1 MSPVSDLTRRI
12 AARDAHIAVIGLGYV
27 GLPLALAAH
36 GSGFRV
42 TGFDTDPAKITHL
55 AAGTSYINYIDAV
68 AVGELAA
75 SPRFLGTST
84 VSDLGAAD
92 IIVICVPTPLDRH
105 RQPDMR
111 HVEDTCHSIASILA
125 PGRLVILESTT
136 WPGTTDELVR
146 PILEDSGLKSG
157 VDFLLAYS
165 PERDDPGN
173 TVHRLGTVPKIVGGD
188 HDLARAAAAAFYESF
203 IPAGT
208 VVVPDT
214 RTAEAIKLT
223 ENIFRSVNIALVN
236 ELKVIF
242 DAMDISIWDVIEA
255 ASTKPFGYMPFWP
268 GPGLGGHCIP
278 IDPFYLAWK
287 AREFG
292 VPTRFI
298 ELAGEINT
306 SMPHHIVSR
315 LAGEIDQRFRR
326 DLNGASILIIGMAY
340 KKNVNDSR
348 ESPGLTLMA
357 LLESRGAAVSFFD
370 PFIGTIP
377 ATRAH
382 AGLAGRRS
390 VAWTDVAEGIHDAAL
405 IVTDHDCIDYDALV
419 AAVPL
424 VVDTRNAT
432 RAVRRNRERIVLA

>member
-1 MSPVSDLTRRI
+1 MNPVADLQARI
-12 AARDAHIAVIGLGYV
+12 AARDARVAVIGLGYV

-36 GSGFRV
+36 GCGFRV

-75 SPRFLGTST
+75 SARFHGTSA

-105 RQPDMR
+105 REPDMR
-111 HVEDTCHSIASILA
+111 HVVDTCHSVASILA

-146 PILEDSGLKSG
+146 PILEGSGLVSG

-173 TVHRLGTVPKIVGGD
+173 TTHRLGTVPKIVGGD

-242 DAMDISIWDVIEA
+242 DAMGINVWDVIEA

-315 LAGEIDQRFRR
+315 LAGEIDRRFRR
-326 DLNGASILIIGMAY
+326 GLNGAAILIVGMAY
-340 KKNVNDSR
+340 KKNVDDSR

-390 VAWTDVAEGIHDAAL
+390 LAWTDVTAGIHDAAL
-405 IVTDHDCIDYDALV
+405 IVTDHDGLDYDALV

-432 RAVRRNRERIVLA
+432 RDVRRNRERIVLA

>member
-1 MSPVSDLTRRI
+1 MSAVADIRARI
-12 AARDAHIAVIGLGYV
+12 AAREAHVAVIGLGYV
-27 GLPLALAAH
+27 GLPLALAVH
-36 GSGFRV
+36 RSGFRV
-42 TGFDTDPAKITHL
+42 TGFDTDPAKITAL
-55 AAGTSYINYIDAV
+55 AAGTSYINYIDA
-68 AVGELAA
+68 AVISRLAA
-75 SPRFLGTST
+75 SPRFHGTST

-92 IIVICVPTPLDRH
+92 VIVICVPTPLGRH
-105 RQPDMR
+105 REPDMR
-111 HVEDTCHSIASILA
+111 HVVDTSHSVASILT

-146 PILEDSGLKSG
+146 PILEGNGLVSG

-173 TVHRLGTVPKIVGGD
+173 TTHRLGTVPKIVGGEQ
-188 HDLARAAAAAFYESF
+188 DLARAAAAAFYESF

-208 VVVPDT
+208 VVLPDMK
-214 RTAEAIKLT
+214 TAEAVKLT

-242 DAMDISIWDVIEA
+242 DAMGINIWDVIEA

-315 LAGEIDQRFRR
+315 LASEIDRRFRR
-326 DLNGASILIIGMAY
+326 GLNGAAILIVGMAY
-340 KKNVNDSR
+340 KKNVDDSR

-382 AGLAGRRS
+382 AGLADRKGLE
-390 VAWTDVAEGIHDAAL
+390 WTDVTHGGHDAAL
-405 IVTDHDCIDYDALV
+405 IVTDHDGIDYDALV

-432 RAVRRNRERIVLA
+432 RDVRRHRERIVLA

>member
-1 MSPVSDLTRRI
+1 MNALGDIRARI
-12 AARDAHIAVIGLGYV
+12 AARGVHVAVIGLGYV

-36 GSGFRV
+36 GCGFRV
-42 TGFDTDPAKITHL
+42 TGFDTDPAKITSL
-55 AAGTSYINYIDAV
+55 AAGTSYINYIDAA

-75 SPRFLGTST
+75 SPRFHGTST

-105 RQPDMR
+105 REPDMR
-111 HVEDTCHSIASILA
+111 HVAETCHSVASILA

-146 PILEDSGLKSG
+146 PILEGNGLVSG

-173 TVHRLGTVPKIVGGD
+173 TTHRLGTVPKIVGAD
-188 HDLARAAAAAFYESF
+188 EDPARAAAAAFYDSF

-214 RTAEAIKLT
+214 KTAEAVKLT

-242 DAMDISIWDVIEA
+242 DAMGISIWDVIEA
-255 ASTKPFGYMPFWP
+255 ASTKPFGYM
-268 GPGLGGHCIP
+268 
-278 IDPFYLAWK
+278 PFYLAWK

-315 LAGEIDQRFRR
+315 LAGEIDHRFRR
-326 DLNGASILIIGMAY
+326 GLNGAAVLIVGMAY
-340 KKNVNDSR
+340 KKNVDDSR

-357 LLESRGAAVSFFD
+357 LLESRGARVSFFD

-390 VAWTDVAEGIHDAAL
+390 LAWIEVTGGVHDAAL
-405 IVTDHDCIDYDALV
+405 IVTDHDGVDYDALV

-432 RAVRRNRERIVLA
+432 RAVRHHRERIVLA

>member
-1 MSPVSDLTRRI
+1 MKSVSDLTARI
-12 AARDAHIAVIGLGYV
+12 AACDAHVAVIGLGYV
-27 GLPLALAAH
+27 GLPLVLAAH
-36 GSGFRV
+36 ANGFRV

-55 AAGTSYINYIDAV
+55 AVGTSYINYIDA
-68 AVGELAA
+68 AAISELAA
-75 SPRFLGTST
+75 SERFLGTST

-92 IIVICVPTPLDRH
+92 IIVICVPTPLDQH
-105 RQPDMR
+105 REPDMR
-111 HVEDTCHSIASILA
+111 HVVETCHSVASILA

-136 WPGTTDELVR
+136 WPGTTDELVK
-146 PILEDSGLKSG
+146 PILESHGLVSG

-173 TVHRLGTVPKIVGGD
+173 TTHRLATVPKVVGGD
-188 HDLARAAAAAFYESF
+188 HLLARTSAAAFYESF

-208 VVVPDT
+208 VIVPDT

-242 DAMDISIWDVIEA
+242 DAMGIGVWDVIEA

-315 LAGEIDQRFRR
+315 LAGEIDHRFRR
-326 DLNGASILIIGMAY
+326 GLNGASILIVGMAY
-340 KKNVNDSR
+340 KKNVDDSR

-357 LLESRGAAVSFFD
+357 LLEARGAGVSFFD
-370 PFIGTIP
+370 PFINTIP

-382 AGLAGRRS
+382 SGLAGRRS
-390 VAWTDVAEGIHDAAL
+390 LAWTDVTDGVHDAAL
-405 IVTDHDCIDYDALV
+405 IVTDHDCVDYDALV

-432 RAVRRNRERIVLA
+432 RAVHKHRERIVLA

>member
-1 MSPVSDLTRRI
+1 MTPVSGLAGRI
-12 AARDAHIAVIGLGYV
+12 ATGEAHVAVIGLGYV
-27 GLPLALAAH
+27 GLPLVLAAH
-36 GSGFRV
+36 AGGFRV
-42 TGFDTDPAKITHL
+42 IGFDTDPAKIAHL
-55 AAGTSYINYIDAV
+55 AAGTSYINYIDGA
-68 AVGELAA
+68 AISGLAA
-75 SPRFLGTST
+75 SARFLGTST
-84 VSDLGAAD
+84 VSDLAAAD
-92 IIVICVPTPLDRH
+92 IIVICVPTPLDQH
-105 RQPDMR
+105 REPDMC
-111 HVEDTCHSIASILA
+111 HVVDTCHKLASILA

-146 PILEDSGLKSG
+146 PILESDGLVSG

-173 TVHRLGTVPKIVGGD
+173 TTHCLTTVPKVVGGD
-188 HDLARAAAAAFYESF
+188 HLLARTSAAAFYDSF

-208 VVVPDT
+208 VVVADT
-214 RTAEAIKLT
+214 RTAEAIKLA

-236 ELKVIF
+236 ELKMIF
-242 DAMDISIWDVIEA
+242 DAMGISIWDVIEA

-287 AREFG
+287 ARAFG

-306 SMPHHIVSR
+306 AMPHHIVSR
-315 LAGEIDQRFRR
+315 LAGEIDHRFRR
-326 DLNGASILIIGMAY
+326 GLHGTSILIIGMAY

-348 ESPGLTLMA
+348 ESPSLTLMA
-357 LLESRGAAVSFFD
+357 LLESRGVDVSFFD
-370 PFIGTIP
+370 PFIDTIP
-377 ATRAH
+377 STRAH
-382 AGLAGRRS
+382 SALAGRRS
-390 VAWTDVAEGIHDAAL
+390 LAWTDVTAGVHDAAL
-405 IVTDHDCIDYDALV
+405 IVTDHDGVDYDALV

-432 RAVRRNRERIVLA
+432 RAVRKHRERIVLA

>member
-1 MSPVSDLTRRI
+1 MNSVADLTRRI
-12 AARDAHIAVIGLGYV
+12 AARDAHVAVIGLGYV
-27 GLPLALAAH
+27 GLPLTLAVH
-36 GSGFRV
+36 RSGFRV
-42 TGFDTDPAKITHL
+42 TGFDTDPSKITHL

-68 AVGELAA
+68 AIGELAA

-84 VSDLGAAD
+84 VSDLGTAD

-105 RQPDMR
+105 REPDMR
-111 HVEDTCHSIASILA
+111 HVVDTCHSVASILA
-125 PGRLVILESTT
+125 SGRLVILESTT
-136 WPGTTDELVR
+136 WPGTTDELVQ
-146 PILEDSGLKSG
+146 PILEGSGLKSG

-173 TVHRLGTVPKIVGGD
+173 ATHRLGTVPKIVGGD
-188 HDLARAAAAAFYESF
+188 HDLARAAAAAFYETF

-315 LAGEIDQRFRR
+315 LAGEIDHRFRR
-326 DLNGASILIIGMAY
+326 DLNGAAILIIGMAY

-382 AGLAGRRS
+382 AALAGRRS
-390 VAWTDVAEGIHDAAL
+390 LAWTDVTNGVHDAAL
-405 IVTDHDCIDYDALV
+405 IVTDHDCVDYDALV
-419 AAVPL
+419 AAVLL